1 MFLLQ
6 CLSSFCCWIPLGAPS
21 TGSHSAQHWYSRHER
36 HKSAFHVEV
45 WGNPFLKYLPTPL
58 VHPLQCLHTHTYMC
72 ASTLTYVHMH
82 MHTHCTCTL
91 CAHSHM
97 CSPTTHTHTHT
108 HTHTQTLDKTHKS
121 CCLLTNLTAYW
132 PCSVNWDSVMVFQG
146 GCLCMDYCRKIVLQ
160 YPWLHPCFVLSSFLH
175 MGWYPSLRH
184 VRSVLQL
191 IICLSYTSC
200 QTVHD
205 VLTLLSLFVPP
216 WFNLVAVE
224 IFLHG
229 CETKSGEG
237 LGTRLTWV
245 SVCYSGLD
253 NAWWCVFPYGKAPS
267 VCISMYQN
275 FNCELH
281 SLSLYNNADK

>member
-1 MFLLQ
+1 MGK
-6 CLSSFCCWIPLGAPS
+6 PLFEISPYASG
-21 TGSHSAQHWYSRHER
+21 
-36 HKSAFHVEV
+36 
-45 WGNPFLKYLPTPL
+45 TPPP
-58 VHPLQCLHTHTYMC
+58 VPPHTYIHVC
-72 ASTLTYVHMH
+72 IHSYLRTHAHAHTLH
-82 MHTHCTCTL
+82 MHTVCTL
-91 CAHSHM
+91 SHVQ
-97 CSPTTHTHTHT
+97 PHHTHTHT